1 MSSADDDREHQI
13 PGKQKNW
20 NHFPDHNEK
29 GKKNNQSNVAKRNFH
44 DHTLSF
50 DFPFLNA
57 EKCAEAKNDLFFFTI
72 KPLSGKSKR
81 ERSFRPVCFSAEG
94 ASAVTSDNTGRDCLP
109 QQDPER
115 RSC

>member
-1 MSSADDDREHQI
+1 MRKA
-13 PGKQKNW
+13 
-20 NHFPDHNEK
+20 
-29 GKKNNQSNVAKRNFH
+29 KKNNQSNVAKRNFH

-81 ERSFRPVCFSAEG
+81 ERTFRPVCFSAEG
-94 ASAVTSDNTGRDCLP
+94 ASAVTSDNTGRGHPPGLP
-109 QQDPER
+109 DRHASGRDREWR
-115 RSC
+115 KDADAR